1 MIKAVIFDL
10 DGVLVDATEWHYE
23 ALNKALNYFGYIISR
38 TEHLEIYNG
47 LPTDEKLKILSERKA
62 LPQILHKEIKFL
74 KNQYT
79 FETVKEKCIP
89 DEGKYLLLSY
99 LKSQGYLLACCSNA
113 QQNFVEMTLKL
124 SKIDHFFSYI
134 IGTNGNFKP
143 KPAPDIYLNT
153 FKEID
158 VLPHEVII
166 FEDSPHGIK
175 AAEASGARVV
185 MVPNFSALDLSFI
198 KHVNL

>member
-1 MIKAVIFDL
+1 MIKAVLFDL

-23 ALNKALNYFGYIISR
+23 ALNKALNFFGYIISR

-62 LPQILHKEIKFL
+62 LPQSLYKEIKVL

-79 FETVKEKCIP
+79 FETVREKCIP

-99 LKSQGYLLACCSNA
+99 LKSQGYILACCSNA
-113 QQNFVEMTLKL
+113 QQSFVEITLKL
-124 SKIDHFFSYI
+124 SNIDHFFSYI
-134 IGTNGNFKP
+134 IGSNENLKP
-143 KPAPDIYLNT
+143 KPAPDIYLHT
-153 FKEID
+153 FKKIH

-185 MVPNFSALDLSFI
+185 VVPNFSALDLSFI
-198 KHVNL
+198 KRINL